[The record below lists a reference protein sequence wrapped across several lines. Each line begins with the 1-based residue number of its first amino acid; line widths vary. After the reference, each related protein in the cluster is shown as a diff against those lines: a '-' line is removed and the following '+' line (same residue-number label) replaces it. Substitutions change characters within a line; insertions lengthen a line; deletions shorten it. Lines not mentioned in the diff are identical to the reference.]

1 MILNKKLKESID
13 ELNQKEE
20 IEKERVKIEEDKRLN
35 KIYQANLKKE
45 IESNLDEIP
54 LADQLSKEDNLF
66 DPTNLKS
73 CLQHIF
79 RLQTE
84 KRSIANDYERYQNV
98 FKTDDL
104 DPEKIKKTTINQKYD
119 NRIEI
124 LEN

>member
-1 MILNKKLKESID
+1 M
-13 ELNQKEE
+13 
-20 IEKERVKIEEDKRLN
+20 
-35 KIYQANLKKE
+35 
-45 IESNLDEIP
+45 
-54 LADQLSKEDNLF
+54 F

-84 KRSIANDYERYQNV
+84 KRSIANDYERHQNV

-104 DPEKIKKTTINQKYD
+104 NPEKIKKTNINQKYD